1 MTGSG
6 GTEPGSAMTEVALAL
21 AMAFFALMLLTM
33 LSMGA
38 GAPSTLPEGLAVR
51 DSVPGGKKAA
61 VVEPHR
67 LVIYHGGELLDSKLK
82 PFDVDRLTAVGPAV
96 GPIVLAVPPGLS
108 FTQVLEQRR
117 RLSGAELS
125 VTMLDERWLRRLGGG
140 RR

>member
-6 GTEPGSAMTEVALAL
+6 GTEPGSAVTEVALAL

-51 DSVPGGKKAA
+51 DSVPGGKNAA

-67 LVIYHGGELLDSKLK
+67 LVIYHGGELLDSELK
-82 PFDVDRLTAVGPAV
+82 PFDVDRLTAV